1 MLDNCGVK
9 SRDNPTVPKADTSSN
24 PNSITLIS
32 SSQINKNNTTATYII
47 DIKTITIALLYIFQ
61 LILLLLYSRCSLFF
75 IVVTIPKSINPAV
88 VVFIPPP
95 VEPGEAPININTTN
109 RKTVCS

>member
-1 MLDNCGVK
+1 M
-9 SRDNPTVPKADTSSN
+9 
-24 PNSITLIS
+24 
-32 SSQINKNNTTATYII
+32 
-47 DIKTITIALLYIFQ
+47 
-61 LILLLLYSRCSLFF
+61 LYSRCSLFF

-109 RKTVCS
+109 RKTVGSRSSAMEIVLNPAVLVVTL